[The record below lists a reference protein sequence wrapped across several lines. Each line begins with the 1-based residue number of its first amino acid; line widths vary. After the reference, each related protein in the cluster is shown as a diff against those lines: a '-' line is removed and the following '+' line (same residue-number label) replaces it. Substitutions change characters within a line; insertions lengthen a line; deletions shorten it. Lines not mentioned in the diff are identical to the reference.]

1 VLDSIRDIARR
12 SRLQQAEYSTAGPTM
27 YDAILARTA
36 SASWGSQVISMRGVC
51 AEERVHLPPSR
62 DTSSMSDVTD
72 ILCAVRSGDFSG
84 AASPLGVSAA
94 PSTFFGMLGTSGTGE
109 SALLD
114 CAAEDEESGRLSSDR
129 EDRERSECESGR
141 GVISEASSKSC
152 RHEHY

>member
-1 VLDSIRDIARR
+1 
-12 SRLQQAEYSTAGPTM
+12 LQQAEYSTAGPTL

-84 AASPLGVSAA
+84 AASSLGVSAA